1 MTKSIKNKIT
11 NDVHNTNHFAI
22 EDYYD
27 LIGLKKNCKIF
38 ISKTFITKFGL
49 F

>member
-27 LIGLKKNCKIF
+27 LIGLKK
-38 ISKTFITKFGL
+38 L
-49 F
+49 